1 MNNSSKKNATALFG
15 GSFNPPTLAHLSVIK
30 GLSERF
36 EKVIV
41 MPTKISPFKIG
52 AEKICDD
59 DRLSLL
65 RECCKP
71 MQHVEVSD
79 FELKKEG
86 VSYTCFTVDELK
98 KTHENLFLV
107 MGTDNIEGLRGWK
120 NIDKILD
127 KCIVYLVPRPGF
139 PITESDKK
147 ELLTLNCR
155 YETADFIGADGSSTL
170 VPVANAFGKL
180 REVVPEKVAE
190 YIESKKLYKQYFFVR
205 DLYEKYNVKKSR
217 VEHTYGVVKAAII
230 LAGIYG
236 ADVKKAI
243 LASLLHD
250 CGKYVTVRELEQK
263 GFCFD
268 DEAKSA
274 LPPVEHCYT
283 SEAIARCDLKI
294 NDEEVLRAI
303 RLHTTGDE
311 NMSTLEKIV
320 FCADYIEEGRT
331 TPGVEQIRKK
341 ILFDLDGAMLA
352 ILGATINY
360 LKSKNAEID
369 KRTLACRDR
378 LEKNDKKGE
387 LKC

>member
-52 AEKICDD
+52 AYKICDD

-65 RECCKP
+65 RECCRP

-98 KTHENLFLV
+98 KIHENLFLV

-180 REVVPEKVAE
+180 REVVPE
-190 YIESKKLYKQYFFVR
+190 R
-205 DLYEKYNVKKSR
+205 
-217 VEHTYGVVKAAII
+217 
-230 LAGIYG
+230 
-236 ADVKKAI
+236 
-243 LASLLHD
+243 
-250 CGKYVTVRELEQK
+250 
-263 GFCFD
+263 
-268 DEAKSA
+268 
-274 LPPVEHCYT
+274 LP
-283 SEAIARCDLKI
+283 SI
-294 NDEEVLRAI
+294 
-303 RLHTTGDE
+303 
-311 NMSTLEKIV
+311 
-320 FCADYIEEGRT
+320 
-331 TPGVEQIRKK
+331 
-341 ILFDLDGAMLA
+341 
-352 ILGATINY
+352 
-360 LKSKNAEID
+360 
-369 KRTLACRDR
+369 
-378 LEKNDKKGE
+378 
-387 LKC
+387 